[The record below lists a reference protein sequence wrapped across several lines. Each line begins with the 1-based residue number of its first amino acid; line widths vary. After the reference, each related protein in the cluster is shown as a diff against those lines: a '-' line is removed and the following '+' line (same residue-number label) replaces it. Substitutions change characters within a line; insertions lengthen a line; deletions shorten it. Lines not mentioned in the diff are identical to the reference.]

1 MADNTVKMN
10 TAKTY
15 RCRKAFRL
23 ESGQQLS
30 GFELAYHTWGTL
42 NEERDNVIWICHAL
56 TGSADATQ
64 WWPGLIGP
72 GKLFDTDRYFV
83 ICANVLGGCY
93 GSTGPL
99 STDPETFTPY
109 YHAFPFISVRD
120 VIRAF
125 ELLRKQL
132 GIRSL
137 ALLIGGSLGGQ
148 QAVQWAVDHPAVVGR
163 LALLATNARHSP
175 WGIAFNETQRM
186 AISGDA
192 TWKQKS
198 AEAGLEGLKAA
209 RAIALLSYR
218 TYQVYDLK
226 QEEAEPRPLDHFRA
240 SSYQDYQGQKLAG
253 RFNAFTYWTL
263 SKMMDAHDVGRGY
276 ASTQEALRRVQ
287 AKTLVIGIDSDILFP
302 PAEQQFLARHIPK
315 AGLRLISSEYGH
327 DGFLV
332 EVTAVSEAV
341 QELLSIHEGEEFQD
355 NATLLK
361 VASQK

>member
-1 MADNTVKMN
+1 MN

-15 RCRKAFRL
+15 RYRQAFRL

-30 GFELAYHTWGTL
+30 GFELSYHCWGSL
-42 NEERDNVIWICHAL
+42 NEEKNNVIWICHAL
-56 TGSADATQ
+56 TGSPDATQ
-64 WWPGLIGP
+64 WWPGIIGP

-99 STDPETFTPY
+99 SIDSETFTPY
-109 YHAFPFISVRD
+109 YHAFPFISIRD
-120 VIRAF
+120 VTNAF

-132 GIRSL
+132 DIRSL

-148 QAVQWAVDHPAVVGR
+148 QAVQWAVDQPEVVSR

-175 WGIAFNETQRM
+175 WGIAFNESQRM
-186 AISGDA
+186 AIASDA
-192 TWKQKS
+192 SWKLKS

-218 TYQVYDLK
+218 TYQVYEQK
-226 QEEAEPRPLDHFRA
+226 QEDVDPRPLDHFKA
-240 SSYQDYQGQKLAG
+240 SSYQEYQGQKLAG
-253 RFNAFTYWTL
+253 RFNAFSYWTL

-276 ASTQEALRRVQ
+276 ASTIQALERVQ

-302 PAEQQFLARHIPK
+302 PAEQQFLARHIPQ
-315 AGLRLISSEYGH
+315 AGLRLISSAYGH

-332 EVTAVSEAV
+332 EVAAVSEAV
-341 QELLSIHEGEEFQD
+341 QELMS
-355 NATLLK
+355 ATEPESNENTTFLK
-361 VASQK
+361 IASQK